1 MASRRPALR
10 RRAGVAFIATGT
22 AMATAALTLLPSASA
37 SSHREAPLIANL
49 PAVDNTDVYA
59 FTSPDAQDTVT
70 LIGNWAP
77 FSEPNGGPNFYPFAE
92 GAHYDINIDSD
103 GDAVADTTYRWIFT
117 DVDLRGLDTSFL
129 YNNGPVTDL
138 DDENLL
144 FRQTYDLIVID
155 EDGNEETLLDD
166 QLAAPSN
173 VGPASMP
180 DYPSLVEQAT
190 VPVGDGGQTYAGQAD
205 DSFFLDLRVFDLLYG
220 GDLSEIGQDTLAGY
234 NVNTLAI
241 QVPKSE
247 LALNND
253 AEGNPV
259 IGVWSDTEQQT
270 LDLAPAG
277 ESELTG
283 DHVQI
288 SRLGQ
293 PLVNELV
300 IPTGLRDAFN
310 GITPDQDADIQP
322 VVDSVLDPE
331 VPKLI
336 EAIYGIPAPAAPRN
350 DIFEIFLTGITDKTG
365 DEINVGPLNSQ
376 LDNADVNPEEFR
388 PSEMARLNMSIPVSA
403 EPNRL
408 GVIGGDLQGF
418 PNGRRLTDDVV
429 DIEIQAL
436 EGAVRTGQIV
446 EPLAG
451 GDAVNANDVPFL
463 HSFPYVATAQ
473 NEGVNVTFGGGEGD
487 GAGAV
492 PPGSWISF
500 PSAPVVSGVAALA
513 LLGAGVF
520 MLRRRPGFVPARG
533 NTVPATE

>member
-1 MASRRPALR
+1 
-10 RRAGVAFIATGT
+10 VAFIATGT

-70 LIGNWAP
+70 LIGNWVP

-117 DVDLRGLDTSFL
+117 DVDLRGPDTSFL

-247 LALNND
+247 LALNYD
-253 AEGNPV
+253 AERNPV

-300 IPTGLRDAFN
+300 IPVGLRDAFN

-336 EAIYGIPAPAAPRN
+336 EAIYGIPAPATPRN

-388 PSEMARLNMSIPVSA
+388 PSEMTRLNMSIPVTA

-436 EGAVRTGQIV
+436 EGAVRTGEVV

-500 PSAPVVSGVAALA
+500 PSTPVVTGVAALA
-513 LLGAGVF
+513 LLGTGVF
-520 MLRRRPGFVPARG
+520 MLRRRPGFVSARG
-533 NTVPATE
+533 NTVPVTE

>member
-1 MASRRPALR
+1 
-10 RRAGVAFIATGT
+10 
-22 AMATAALTLLPSASA
+22 
-37 SSHREAPLIANL
+37 
-49 PAVDNTDVYA
+49 
-59 FTSPDAQDTVT
+59 
-70 LIGNWAP
+70 
-77 FSEPNGGPNFYPFAE
+77 
-92 GAHYDINIDSD
+92 
-103 GDAVADTTYRWIFT
+103 
-117 DVDLRGLDTSFL
+117 
-129 YNNGPVTDL
+129 
-138 DDENLL
+138 
-144 FRQTYDLIVID
+144 
-155 EDGNEETLLDD
+155 
-166 QLAAPSN
+166 
-173 VGPASMP
+173 
-180 DYPSLVEQAT
+180 
-190 VPVGDGGQTYAGQAD
+190 
-205 DSFFLDLRVFDLLYG
+205 
-220 GDLSEIGQDTLAGY
+220 
-234 NVNTLAI
+234 
-241 QVPKSE
+241 
-247 LALNND
+247 
-253 AEGNPV
+253 
-259 IGVWSDTEQQT
+259 VWSDTEQQT

-300 IPTGLRDAFN
+300 IPAGLRDAFN

-533 NTVPATE
+533 NTVPVTE